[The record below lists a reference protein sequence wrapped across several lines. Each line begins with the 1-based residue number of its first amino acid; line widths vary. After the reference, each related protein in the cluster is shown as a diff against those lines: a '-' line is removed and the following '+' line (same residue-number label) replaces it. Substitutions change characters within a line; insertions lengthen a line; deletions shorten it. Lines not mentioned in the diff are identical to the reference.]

1 MTVSVS
7 EAVAGRKSVRAFSDQ
22 PVETANILEMLEKA
36 ARAPSGGNLQPWRI
50 AVLNGE
56 TMTRFRALMETRLSQ
71 DPRESG
77 EPPQYRVYPPNL
89 KEPYR
94 TSRYE
99 VGEAM
104 YALLG
109 ISRDHRPKRLEW
121 FSNNYRFFGA
131 PAAIFCFVDRI
142 MGPPQWSDLGMFLQS
157 FMLLAQEAGI
167 ATCPQECWAVYPESV
182 SRFCKM
188 DPELMLF
195 CGMAIGYADTSAP
208 VNRLVTGR
216 EPVENWTKI
225 V

>member
-1 MTVSVS
+1 M
-7 EAVAGRKSVRAFSDQ
+7 A
-22 PVETANILEMLEKA
+22 
-36 ARAPSGGNLQPWRI
+36 
-50 AVLNGE
+50 
-56 TMTRFRALMETRLSQ
+56 RFRKLMNTRLSQ
-71 DPRESG
+71 NPLETSK
-77 EPPQYRVYPPNL
+77 PPQYRVYPPKL

-109 ISRDHRPKRLEW
+109 ITRDHRPERLKW

-142 MGPPQWSDLGMFLQS
+142 MGPPQWSDLGMFLQN

-167 ATCPQECWAVYPESV
+167 ATCPQECWAAYPDTV
-182 SRFCKM
+182 SSFCDM
-188 DPELMLF
+188 DPDLMLF
-195 CGMAIGYADTSAP
+195 CGVAIGHGDRNAA
-208 VNRLVTGR
+208 VNQLTTTR

-225 V
+225 I